1 MNKKVFV
8 SGCFDLIHSGHI
20 EFLKSASEFGDLYVC
35 IGSDST
41 IKELKGKYPVNNENE
56 RKFIIQSIKYVKK
69 CLVGS
74 GSGFLD
80 FKRELKTVKPNFFV
94 VNQDGD
100 SSVKSTFIK
109 GFDIEYIVL
118 KRTPFKELP
127 ERSSSMLKK
136 EISIP
141 YRIDLS
147 GGWLDQPF
155 INSIYPGP
163 VVTISIEPNHKFN
176 LRSGMATSTR
186 NKAIEIWKTNLPFS
200 NKEQLAKIL
209 FCYENSPGNKEITGS
224 QDSIGIIYPGLNK
237 LQYKNGYWPK
247 KIESVLDEK
256 KLAFVE
262 NHLYLIPIKPRDSNY
277 NVFKNKKIEKKYI
290 KELAACSE
298 NLWRSINEFNS
309 EEFGLSMLNSFKSQ
323 TKIFPSMLNSEV
335 TKTIEI
341 IKNKCLG
348 YKLSGSGG
356 GGYLIVVSKYPLT
369 NAIKIKIRRNNI
381 I

>member
-56 RKFIIQSIKYVKK
+56 RKFIIQSIRYVKK

-74 GSGFLD
+74 GSGFID
-80 FKRELKTVKPNFFV
+80 FKRELKTVKPSFFV

-109 GFDIEYIVL
+109 GLDIEYIVL

-209 FCYENSPGNKEITGS
+209 FSYENSPGNKEITGS

-323 TKIFPSMLNSEV
+323 TNIFPSMLNSEV
-335 TKTIEI
+335 TKAIEI
-341 IKNKCLG
+341 IKNKSLG

-356 GGYLIVVSKYPLT
+356 GGYLIVVSEYPLT

>member
-35 IGSDST
+35 IGSDLT
-41 IKELKGKYPVNNENE
+41 IKELKGKFPVNNENE
-56 RKFIIQSIKYVKK
+56 RKFILQSIKYVKK

-80 FKRELKTVKPNFFV
+80 FEKELNIVKPNVFV

-100 SSVKSTFIK
+100 NLAKSRLIK
-109 GFDIEYIVL
+109 GLGIEYIVL
-118 KRTPFKELP
+118 KRTPNGELP
-127 ERSSSMLKK
+127 KRSSSVLKK

-163 VVTISIEPNHKFN
+163 VVTISIEPNYKFN

-200 NKEQLAKIL
+200 NKEKLAKLL
-209 FCYENSPGNKEITGS
+209 FCYENPPGNQEITGS

-262 NHLYLIPIKPRDSNY
+262 NHLFLIPIKPRDYNY
-277 NVFKNKKIEKKYI
+277 NVLKNKKIEKKYI
-290 KELAACSE
+290 SELASWSE
-298 NLWRSINEFNS
+298 NLWRSINEFNI

-323 TKIFPSMLNSEV
+323 TKIFPGMLNTEV
-335 TKTIEI
+335 IKTIET
-341 IKNKCLG
+341 IKNKSLG
-348 YKLSGSGG
+348 YKLSGAGG

-369 NAIKIKIRRNNI
+369 NSIKIKIRRKNI

>member
-1 MNKKVFV
+1 MNNKVFV

-20 EFLKSASEFGDLYVC
+20 EFLKSSSKYGELYVC

-41 IKELKGKYPVNNENE
+41 IKELKGKYPLNNENE

-74 GSGFLD
+74 GSGLLD
-80 FKRELKTVKPNFFV
+80 FKRELVEVKPDIFV

-100 SSVKSTFIK
+100 NSLKSRFIK
-109 GFDIEYIVL
+109 GLDIEYIVL
-118 KRTPFKELP
+118 KRTPYKELP
-127 ERSSSMLKK
+127 ERSSSILKK

-163 VVTISIEPNHKFN
+163 VITISIEPNQKFN
-176 LRSGMATSTR
+176 LRSGMATSSR

-200 NKEQLAKIL
+200 NKEKLAKLL
-209 FCYENSPGNKEITGS
+209 FCYENYPGKKEITGS

-262 NHLYLIPIKPRDSNY
+262 NHLFLIPIKPRQSNY

-290 KELAACSE
+290 KELATWSE
-298 NLWRSINEFNS
+298 NLWKSINEFNI

-323 TKIFPSMLNSEV
+323 TKIFPSMLTSEAI
-335 TKTIEI
+335 KKIEI
-341 IKNKCLG
+341 IKNKSIG
-348 YKLSGSGG
+348 YKLSGAGG
-356 GGYLIVVSKYPLT
+356 GGYLIVVSKYPLPDS
-369 NAIKIKIRRNNI
+369 IKIKIRRNNI

>member
-56 RKFIIQSIKYVKK
+56 RKFIIQSIRYVKK

-74 GSGFLD
+74 GSGFID
-80 FKRELKTVKPNFFV
+80 FKRELKTVKPSFFV

-109 GFDIEYIVL
+109 GLDIEYIVL
-118 KRTPFKELP
+118 RRTPFKELP

-200 NKEQLAKIL
+200 NKEKLAKIL
-209 FCYENSPGNKEITGS
+209 FSYENSPGNKEITGS

-237 LQYKNGYWPK
+237 LQYKNGFWPK

-277 NVFKNKKIEKKYI
+277 NVFKNKKIVKKYI

-298 NLWRSINEFNS
+298 NLWRSINEFNP

-341 IKNKCLG
+341 IKKKSLG

-356 GGYLIVVSKYPLT
+356 GGYLIVVSEYPLT

>member
-1 MNKKVFV
+1 MNNKVFV

-20 EFLKSASEFGDLYVC
+20 EFLKSSSKYGELYVC

-41 IKELKGKYPVNNENE
+41 IKELKGKYPVNNEKE

-74 GSGFLD
+74 GSGLLD
-80 FKRELKTVKPNFFV
+80 FKRELKEVKPDIFV

-100 SSVKSTFIK
+100 NSLKSGFIK
-109 GFDIEYIVL
+109 GLDIEYIVL
-118 KRTPFKELP
+118 KRTPYRKLP

-176 LRSGMATSTR
+176 LRSGMATSSR

-200 NKEQLAKIL
+200 NKEKLAKLL
-209 FCYENSPGNKEITGS
+209 FCYENHPGKKEITGS

-262 NHLYLIPIKPRDSNY
+262 NHLFLIPIKPRDSNY

-290 KELAACSE
+290 KELATWSE
-298 NLWRSINEFNS
+298 NLWKSINEFNI

-323 TKIFPSMLNSEV
+323 TKIFPSMLTSEAI
-335 TKTIEI
+335 KTIEI
-341 IKNKCLG
+341 IKNKSIG
-348 YKLSGSGG
+348 YKLSGAGG

-369 NAIKIKIRRNNI
+369 DSIKIKIRRNNI

>member
-56 RKFIIQSIKYVKK
+56 RKFIIQSIRYVKK

-109 GFDIEYIVL
+109 GLDIEYIVL

-186 NKAIEIWKTNLPFS
+186 NKAIEIWNTNLPFS

-209 FCYENSPGNKEITGS
+209 FCYENYPGNNEITGS

-237 LQYKNGYWPK
+237 LQYRNGYWPK

-298 NLWRSINEFNS
+298 NLWRSINEFNV
-309 EEFGLSMLNSFKSQ
+309 EEFGLSMLSSFKSQ
-323 TKIFPSMLNSEV
+323 IKIFPSMLNTEV

-341 IKNKCLG
+341 IKNKSLG

>member
-56 RKFIIQSIKYVKK
+56 RKFIIQSIRYVKK

-74 GSGFLD
+74 GNGFLD

-109 GFDIEYIVL
+109 GLDIEYIVL

-262 NHLYLIPIKPRDSNY
+262 NHLYLIPITPRDSNY

-309 EEFGLSMLNSFKSQ
+309 EEFGLSMLSSFKSQ
-323 TKIFPSMLNSEV
+323 IKIFPSMLNSEV

-341 IKNKCLG
+341 IKNKSLG